1 MRCARWLARCYTT
14 SRHIGIVSWR
24 VVSCRVVSLRTHAHT
39 RARTQ
44 LGTLSA
50 RRWACGSVC
59 LPIIPTWFL
68 LRATAFPR
76 ALLLPVSTTPLP
88 APRARPESCPRTPGF
103 GLATS
108 ASFRLPWPARVSA
121 PRRGSLRDALSMATA
136 PQNRFADSKAF
147 RDPEVAASQRQG
159 TDAPLLYGRWP
170 VCRFARLRAR
180 SRRRALCCV
189 RRPRVCRGSRMV
201 AGMFDTL
208 ISMHVAAFG
217 FRGNPASHPQ
227 SGISPAAMCCWR
239 VSSVAYLHGGWVQY
253 MRV

>member
-1 MRCARWLARCYTT
+1 MCRARACGAHVGWHAVTPRAGILVLSRVAACARTHTRE
-14 SRHIGIVSWR
+14 
-24 VVSCRVVSLRTHAHT
+24 HAHNSELSL
-39 RARTQ
+39 A
-44 LGTLSA
+44 LSA

-147 RDPEVAASQRQG
+147 RDPEVVASQRQA
-159 TDAPLLYGRWP
+159 TDAPLWEVASMQVRPIARSLEVEGA
-170 VCRFARLRAR
+170 VLCATTARL
-180 SRRRALCCV
+180 S
-189 RRPRVCRGSRMV
+189 
-201 AGMFDTL
+201 
-208 ISMHVAAFG
+208 
-217 FRGNPASHPQ
+217 
-227 SGISPAAMCCWR
+227 
-239 VSSVAYLHGGWVQY
+239 
-253 MRV
+253 